1 MKVYIK
7 EDSRLF
13 DASVAQIQL
22 QLAQNIGWLDNIF
35 GLTER
40 LTERK
45 DGKTFT
51 ITIRSG
57 KFPEVAR

>member
-51 ITIRSG
+51 SANIYTNKGR
-57 KFPEVAR
+57 